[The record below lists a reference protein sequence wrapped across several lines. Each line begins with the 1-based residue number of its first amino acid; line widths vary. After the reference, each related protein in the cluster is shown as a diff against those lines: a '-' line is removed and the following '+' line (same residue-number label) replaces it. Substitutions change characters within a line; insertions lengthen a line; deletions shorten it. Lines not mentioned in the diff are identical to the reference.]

1 MKRLILNITLLV
13 FMALG
18 SMNAIAHD
26 SKVKY
31 GIAIS
36 HDGEQIAYGK
46 SGSGETALIFI
57 HGWSLDSRLWQ
68 NQVRSY
74 SAIDISLLN

>member
-13 FMALG
+13 FMMLG
-18 SMNAIAHD
+18 SMNATAHD
-26 SKVKY
+26 STVKY

-46 SGSGETALIFI
+46 SGSGDTAQHFAAFLLDQETDTN
-57 HGWSLDSRLWQ
+57 SVLDKDVSMTLP
-68 NQVRSY
+68 
-74 SAIDISLLN
+74 I

>member
-18 SMNAIAHD
+18 SMNAMAHD
-26 SKVKY
+26 STVKY

-36 HDGEQIAYGK
+36 HDGEQIAYGNNK
-46 SGSGETALIFI
+46 WVSAFYVLFRSRNNSGGRT
-57 HGWSLDSRLWQ
+57 
-68 NQVRSY
+68 
-74 SAIDISLLN
+74 